1 MLTRIMLGIPGAKA
15 VHHYV
20 PHFEVVAQVVI
31 MLFELRKEEFA
42 LLGNTTA
49 GSDGELLSLLQL
61 ANALQRLSMAAGW
74 STAVRRRI
82 RLCESVRYTDI
93 NRINGVPLPWVRPQR
108 CAAPSLNVDAC
119 WRRRRG

>member
-42 LLGNTTA
+42 LLGKYH
-49 GSDGELLSLLQL
+49 GG
-61 ANALQRLSMAAGW
+61 
-74 STAVRRRI
+74 
-82 RLCESVRYTDI
+82 
-93 NRINGVPLPWVRPQR
+93 
-108 CAAPSLNVDAC
+108 
-119 WRRRRG
+119 

>member
-1 MLTRIMLGIPGAKA
+1 MTPADDPVSGIFRKAKNRWVVAMLTRIMLGIPGAKA

-49 GSDGELLSLLQL
+49 GSDGELFSLLQL
-61 ANALQRLSMAAGW
+61 ANALQRLSDGSGLVHGCAKTY
-74 STAVRRRI
+74 TAV
-82 RLCESVRYTDI
+82 
-93 NRINGVPLPWVRPQR
+93 
-108 CAAPSLNVDAC
+108 
-119 WRRRRG
+119 

>member
-49 GSDGELLSLLQL
+49 GSDSELLSLLQL
-61 ANALQRLSMAAGW
+61 ANALQRLSDGSGLVHGCAKTY
-74 STAVRRRI
+74 TAV
-82 RLCESVRYTDI
+82 
-93 NRINGVPLPWVRPQR
+93 
-108 CAAPSLNVDAC
+108 
-119 WRRRRG
+119 